1 MEISKSVFLI
11 LFITISVVHLKS
23 MEFVYNTGTAY
34 YGSKSKNDK
43 KDKKNKNDKKDKKN
57 KNDKKDKKNKN
68 DKKDKNDK
76 NNKNDKNDKK
86 CKNKSSI
93 WDIIHS
99 NFADYSDYN
108 YSKNWYLLVFI
119 VPIILNINNFSYNF
133 MYEFIVKFM
142 ILILLRAFTIIST
155 IFPRNSKL
163 KVKLNKKT
171 DFWSLLYHK
180 IIGGGCYDKL
190 FSGHAAF
197 GLLLTLL
204 LFKYN
209 FLESNVFNITLYSIF
224 NIIHFLMITITRSH
238 FTVDVI
244 VAIYMTLWVHGVRL
258 DTLL

>member
-1 MEISKSVFLI
+1 MDISYTTFAI
-11 LFITISVVHLKS
+11 VVTGIGIFHLKA
-23 MEFVYNTGTAY
+23 MEFVYRTGTAF
-34 YGSKSKNDK
+34 YGGGSSGKC
-43 KDKKNKNDKKDKKN
+43 KKNKKN
-57 KNDKKDKKNKN
+57 KKC
-68 DKKDKNDK
+68 
-76 NNKNDKNDKK
+76 KK
-86 CKNKSSI
+86 CKNKSNI

-119 VPIILNINNFSYNF
+119 IPIILNINKISYDF

-142 ILILLRAFTIIST
+142 ILIVLRAFTIIST
-155 IFPRNSKL
+155 ILPRNSKI

-171 DFWSLLYHK
+171 DVWSLLYHRT
-180 IIGGGCYDKL
+180 IGGGCYDKIY
-190 FSGHAAF
+190 SGHAAF

-209 FLESNVFNITLYSIF
+209 FLESNVFNITLYSIL
-224 NIIHFLMITITRSH
+224 NIIHFLMITITRAH

-244 VAIYMTLWVHGVRL
+244 VAIYMTLWVHGVRI